1 MKLRALIER
10 GKAFDGKRMIKLTF
24 PKGVNPVVQESIL
37 QRNLGPRPYAE
48 GFWVN
53 DKGEQINTVWA
64 TSW

>member
-10 GKAFDGKRMIKLTF
+10 GKSYNGKRMIKLTF
-24 PKGVNPVVQESIL
+24 PKDVNPVVSESIL
-37 QRNLGPRPYAE
+37 RRNLGPRPYAE
-48 GFWVN
+48 GFSVN